1 MWDVMGDGGGLAE
14 AKLLGPT
21 KDTTAAL
28 LQRMAARLILCHLR
42 WLTLSQACG
51 LRVAMHT

>member
-1 MWDVMGDGGGLAE
+1 MGDGGGLAE

-28 LQRMAARLILCHLR
+28 IQRMAARRYPLPSKMADSLP
-42 WLTLSQACG
+42 G
-51 LRVAMHT
+51 LWPAGGYAYIAPI